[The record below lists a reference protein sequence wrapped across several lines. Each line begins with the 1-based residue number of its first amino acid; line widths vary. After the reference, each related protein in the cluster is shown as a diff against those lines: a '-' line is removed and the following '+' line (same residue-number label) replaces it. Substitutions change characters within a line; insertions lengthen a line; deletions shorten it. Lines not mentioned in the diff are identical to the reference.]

1 MRFIKWAVAAVAAS
15 SLLGCEGSQPSLYR
29 VAVDPV
35 AQSVPATCYRTGQA
49 PANPDKTTNIVDQQ
63 QWVVWEGVDDTA
75 YLEAGA
81 INYILGQAQ
90 RVTINSNG
98 GAIQGTKV
106 DGKYTFVSERT
117 QTDSPTEVY
126 TTSATYTIDKL
137 GETLEGTLA
146 LHSHCTGADCGG
158 IPTCDVSVGFVGRK
172 IDADQ
177 IRLYNPGAG
186 N

>member
-1 MRFIKWAVAAVAAS
+1 MRSIKWAVAVMAAS

-35 AQSVPATCYRTGQA
+35 AQNVPATCYRAGQA
-49 PANPDKTTNIVDQQ
+49 PTNPDKTTNIVDQQ
-63 QWVVWEGVDDTA
+63 QWVFWEGLDDTA

-81 INYILGQAQ
+81 INYAVGQAQ
-90 RVTINSNG
+90 RVVIAG
-98 GAIQGTKV
+98 DAIQGTQA

-117 QTDSPTEVY
+117 QTDSATEVY
-126 TTSATYTIDKL
+126 TTSATYTIDEL

-146 LHSHCTGADCGG
+146 LHSHCTGAGCDG
-158 IPTCDVSVGFVGRK
+158 IPTCDVSVKFVGRK
-172 IDADQ
+172 IDAEQ
-177 IRLYNPGAG
+177 ISLFNPNPG

>member
-15 SLLGCEGSQPSLYR
+15 SLLGCEGSQPSIYR

-35 AQSVPATCYRTGQA
+35 AQNIPTTCYRSGQA
-49 PANPDKTTNIVDQQ
+49 PTAPDKTTNIVDQQ
-63 QWVVWEGVDDTA
+63 QWVIWEGVEDIA
-75 YLEAGA
+75 YLEPGN

-90 RVTINSNG
+90 RVVITG
-98 GAIQGTKV
+98 DAIQGSKA

-117 QTDSPTEVY
+117 QTDSPNEVY

-146 LHSHCTGADCGG
+146 LHSHCTGSECAG
-158 IPTCDVSVGFVGRK
+158 IPTCDVSVKVVGRK

-177 IRLYNPGAG
+177 ISLYNPGAG
-186 N
+186 T

>member
-35 AQSVPATCYRTGQA
+35 SQNVPATCYRTGQA
-49 PANPDKTTNIVDQQ
+49 PTNPDKTTNIVDQQ
-63 QWVVWEGVDDTA
+63 QWVFWEGVEDTA
-75 YLEAGA
+75 YLEPGA
-81 INYILGQAQ
+81 INYTVGQAQ
-90 RVTINSNG
+90 RVTIAG
-98 GAIQGTKV
+98 DAIRGTKA

-117 QTDSPTEVY
+117 QTDAPTEVY

-137 GETLEGTLA
+137 GGTLEGTLA
-146 LHSHCTGADCGG
+146 LHSHCTGTDCGG
-158 IPTCDVSVGFVGRK
+158 IPSCDVSVKFVGRK

-177 IRLYNPGAG
+177 ISLFNPDPG